1 MTQAAESSR
10 FDARR
15 FMFDKE
21 HEVRAAARG
30 ENGGKTS
37 GATIRRRLE
46 GCTDVPGWSV
56 SGVATCSFYEENYAE
71 VSWLLALPS
80 SKFFIILTPPPHLGC
95 LSQGCLGQ
103 EGLYIY

>member
-1 MTQAAESSR
+1 MTHAAESLR

-15 FMFDKE
+15 FIFE
-21 HEVRAAARG
+21 RGHEVRAAKRG

-80 SKFFIILTPPPHLGC
+80 
-95 LSQGCLGQ
+95 
-103 EGLYIY
+103 